1 MIQRVIF
8 LKYYYLNNNNNE
20 GLDSITDS
28 TDRNLNKLQETA
40 KDSEAQRAAVHQIGE
55 TDRTLRLFGKHST
68 WDCGSVLNS

>member
-8 LKYYYLNNNNNE
+8 KKYYYLNNNNNE

-40 KDSEAQRAAVHQIGE
+40 KDSEAQRAAVHQIGKRW
-55 TDRTLRLFGKHST
+55 TGLC
-68 WDCGSVLNS
+68 DCLENIPPGTVDLY